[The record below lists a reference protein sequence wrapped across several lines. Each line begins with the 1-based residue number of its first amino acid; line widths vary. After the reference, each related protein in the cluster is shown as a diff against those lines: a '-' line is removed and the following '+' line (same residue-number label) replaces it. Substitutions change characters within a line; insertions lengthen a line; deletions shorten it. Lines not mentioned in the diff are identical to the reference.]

1 MSTATPE
8 SINKPTMEEK
18 RLKKNERNKLY
29 YEKNKERIRQRVQE
43 RDDTERRKD
52 YYNTNKDIILKNQR
66 NNYKKRSTINRA
78 NELKKLLEV
87 ADDTVKIT
95 INRLLEKPSEINKHD
110 VNTIKK
116 LVENVE

>member
-1 MSTATPE
+1 
-8 SINKPTMEEK
+8 MEEK

-43 RDDTERRKD
+43 RDDTEKRKD
-52 YYNTNKDIILKNQR
+52 YYHTNKNIILQNQR

-95 INRLLEKPSEINKHD
+95 IGLLLETPERINKHD

-116 LVENVE
+116 LVEKVE